1 MTEHTRADV
10 VRGLEQSL
18 VGVRPIMHV
27 VTDLFPLRR
36 GGSCVHQVRVRQSG
50 EGLYREQESSHLTGP
65 DHAVSVCVCVCVCVL
80 IYTSLILLSSFIPQ
94 MCFFFLKKEKINQTD
109 SWQCF

>member
-27 VTDLFPLRR
+27 VTDSFPLRR

-50 EGLYREQESSHLTGP
+50 EGLYREQESGHLTGP
-65 DHAVSVCVCVCVCVL
+65 DHAVRVCVCVCVCVCVL

-94 MCFFFLKKEKINQTD
+94 MCFFF
-109 SWQCF
+109 F

>member
-65 DHAVSVCVCVCVCVL
+65 DHAVRVCVCVCVCVCIDL
-80 IYTSLILLSSFIPQ
+80 HISHFTQFVYPTNVL
-94 MCFFFLKKEKINQTD
+94 FFF
-109 SWQCF
+109 